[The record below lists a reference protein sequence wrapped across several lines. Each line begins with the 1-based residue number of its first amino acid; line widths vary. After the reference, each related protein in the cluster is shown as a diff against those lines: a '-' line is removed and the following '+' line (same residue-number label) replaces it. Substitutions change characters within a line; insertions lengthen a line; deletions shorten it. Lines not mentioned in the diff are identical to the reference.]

1 MSILNITYQD
11 FVNPLIF
18 IPTNKHTEADLQ
30 VFIDYWETEYL
41 EDMLGCDLFNLFVA
55 DLVAGV
61 PQTQIYIDIYEKFCI
76 DEPDCGYKNKSEGMV
91 KMIQKFVYWKYMS
104 ESKVKAT
111 NTGYVVNENEVAR
124 IADFSESRI
133 YQIYNQ
139 AIKSYKG
146 IQIYI
151 CDNLNDYPDYN
162 GSHKGKTSWI

>member
-41 EDMLGCDLFNLFVA
+41 EVMLGCDLFNLFVA

-91 KMIQKFVYWKYMS
+91 KMIQKFVYWK
-104 ESKVKAT
+104 
-111 NTGYVVNENEVAR
+111 
-124 IADFSESRI
+124 F
-133 YQIYNQ
+133 
-139 AIKSYKG
+139 
-146 IQIYI
+146 
-151 CDNLNDYPDYN
+151 
-162 GSHKGKTSWI
+162 